1 MAIIV
6 NTRNKKKEKIIKD
19 FLTDMDVEFQT
30 IVEEEEVPHKINP
43 KKSQSAKEKKIL
55 KDIDQSVDF
64 VNKYTKGKIKAKSL
78 NDLLNAL

>member
-30 IVEEEEVPHKINP
+30 IVEEEEVPYKINV
-43 KKSQSAKEKKIL
+43 KKLQSAKEKKIL
-55 KDIDQSVDF
+55 KDIDHSVLF
-64 VNKYTKGKIKAKSL
+64 INKYDKGKIKAKSL